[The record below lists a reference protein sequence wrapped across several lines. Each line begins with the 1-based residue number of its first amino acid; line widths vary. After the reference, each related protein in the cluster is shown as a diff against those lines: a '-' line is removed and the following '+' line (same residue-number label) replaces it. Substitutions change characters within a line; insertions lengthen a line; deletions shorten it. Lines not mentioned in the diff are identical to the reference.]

1 MKSAFENEFF
11 CGPISFINFDFKIGV
26 EVNLRMIMKNHAA
39 DPEIKFLTNSI
50 EKPYGRAKAMPVAWE
65 LTLFSRRI
73 NRVKI

>member
-39 DPEIKFLTNSI
+39 DLEIIFLKKSFS
-50 EKPYGRAKAMPVAWE
+50 KPIGCATAMPTA
-65 LTLFSRRI
+65 
-73 NRVKI
+73 